1 MKLTVFKEVVRLL
14 QVQDEKESA
23 FSKLGLDTMNL
34 NEEVDTVVVLLIGAL
49 YGESGKET
57 FLWWCYEKEWGTR
70 EDLTMTDVDGTELC
84 KTIEE
89 LWKYLEDNVK
99 DDYNLPVK
107 MTDAERLEFLETVF
121 RFGG

>member
-89 LWKYLEDNVK
+89 LWQYLEDNIK
-99 DDYNLPVK
+99 DDYDLSVK
-107 MTDAERLEFLETVF
+107 MTDEERLEFLETVF

>member
-107 MTDAERLEFLETVF
+107 MTDEERLEFLETVF

>member
-49 YGESGKET
+49 YGES
-57 FLWWCYEKEWGTR
+57 
-70 EDLTMTDVDGTELC
+70 
-84 KTIEE
+84 
-89 LWKYLEDNVK
+89 
-99 DDYNLPVK
+99 
-107 MTDAERLEFLETVF
+107 
-121 RFGG
+121 

>member
-89 LWKYLEDNVK
+89 LWQYLEDNIK
-99 DDYNLPVK
+99 DDYDLSVK
-107 MTDAERLEFLETVF
+107 MTDEEQLEFLETVF

>member
-89 LWKYLEDNVK
+89 LWQYLEDNIK
-99 DDYNLPVK
+99 DDYNLSVK
-107 MTDAERLEFLETVF
+107 MTDEERLEFLETVF